1 MASGTFLLMEIFG
14 AAALLLW
21 GIRMARTS
29 VMRAHGPAIR
39 RFLPRSLQNRF
50 AAFFTGVAAA
60 TVLQSSTAVA
70 IFIASLASLGV
81 APVFGGLAVMLGA
94 DVGSAVVAALL
105 SLSLKNFWPLL
116 VLVGY
121 VLHAVYSES
130 NSKAKQHGRFALGL
144 GLVLA
149 ALTFMG
155 RVSGELAGS
164 QVVKFTISSLSGE
177 PILAVLVLA
186 VLTWL
191 AHSSIAILLLLSS
204 LVSSGVVTDPQLI
217 VAGVLGINLGGG
229 IPAVVLT
236 WRQAPA
242 ARRIIV
248 GNALFRLFGVMAG
261 LVFMGVVAELYLR
274 LPGQAGFR
282 VVVLHV
288 VFNLLLAVVF
298 LPLLGRV
305 AVLLEKIVPTPPVV
319 GGEEAFGPRYIPSC
333 PVSEAVE
340 TPHPLSALTRETLR
354 MSDVVLSMLTQS
366 FEMLQSCGE
375 ERERIVAVRRL
386 DDKVDT
392 LHRAISAF
400 AIELVRG
407 KLPKSDMGR
416 VGGLL
421 RYAAN
426 LENAGDIIDKSLLDV
441 ALRKNKARRAFS
453 EEGQAELEGMFSFLL
468 ETMQMSAEA
477 VMGWR
482 VDMAELLI
490 ERKGEFRKMAGG
502 SSENHIERLR
512 RGVCESIETTSYH
525 LGLVNDLQRIHTL
538 VASIAFDI
546 ASKRGAIGTEI

>member
-1 MASGTFLLMEIFG
+1 MTSGTFLLMEMFG

-50 AAFFTGVAAA
+50 AAVLTGVTAA

-81 APVFGGLAVMLGA
+81 APVYGGLAVMLGA

-105 SLSLKNFWPLL
+105 SLNLKLFWPLL
-116 VLVGY
+116 VLAGY
-121 VLHAVYSES
+121 IMHAVYSES
-130 NSKAKQHGRFALGL
+130 NSKAKQHGRFVMGL

-149 ALTFMG
+149 ALSFMG

-164 QVVKFTISSLSGE
+164 HVVKFTVSSLSGE
-177 PILAVLVLA
+177 PVLAVLALA
-186 VLTWL
+186 ILTWL

-204 LVSSGVVTDPQLI
+204 MVASGVVSDPQLI
-217 VAGVLGINLGGG
+217 AAGILGINLGGG
-229 IPAVVLT
+229 IPAVILT

-248 GNALFRLFGVMAG
+248 GNALFRLV
-261 LVFMGVVAELYLR
+261 GVVAGLIFLGAIAEFYET
-274 LPGQAGFR
+274 LPGQPGFR
-282 VVVLHV
+282 VVLLHV
-288 VFNLLLAVVF
+288 FFNLLLMLVF
-298 LPLLGRV
+298 IVPLGRI
-305 AVLLEKIVPTPPVV
+305 AGLLERLIPSPQVAAE
-319 GGEEAFGPRYIPSC
+319 GEVFGPRYIPSL
-333 PVSEAVE
+333 PGAANI
-340 TPHPLSALTRETLR
+340 PLPLSALTRELLR
-354 MSDVVLSMLTQS
+354 MSDVLLSMLSQT
-366 FEMLQSCGE
+366 FDMLQTGGE
-375 ERERIVAVRRL
+375 ERDRIVTVRRL

-392 LHRAISAF
+392 LQRAISAF

-407 KLPKSDMGR
+407 DLPKGDMSR
-416 VGGLL
+416 VTGLL

-426 LENAGDIIDKSLLDV
+426 LENAGDIVDKSLLDI
-441 ALRKNKARRAFS
+441 ALRKAKARRTFS
-453 EEGQAELEGMFSFLL
+453 GEGHAELVGMFSFLL

-490 ERKGEFRKMAGG
+490 ERKSEFRKMMED
-502 SSENHIERLR
+502 SSEKHIERLR
-512 RGVCESIETTSYH
+512 HGVCESIETSSYH
-525 LGLVNDLQRIHTL
+525 LGLINDLQHIHTL
-538 VASIAFDI
+538 IVSIAFDI
-546 ASKRGAIGTEI
+546 ASNRGALGTEI